1 VEAILIRDLH
11 AVRALS
17 GRERRGRAFLRS
29 RRSRAGLALPTL
41 VSAAL
46 WIDEEDLVSEY
57 RVEKDSMGEV
67 RVPADAY
74 WGAQTQRAVE
84 NFPVSGQRFPRRF
97 IEALGLIKWASAKAN
112 EELGLLDARRA
123 EAIRTAAEE
132 VIEGKLDDH
141 FPIDIFQT
149 GSGTSTNMNANEV
162 IANRADEILG
172 EPRGSKAVHP
182 NDHVNMGQSSND
194 VIPTAIHLSSLLA
207 IRDDLQPSLEHLT
220 NALRAKSEQF
230 ANVLKV
236 GRTHLM
242 DATPITLGQE
252 FGGYAQQGGYGNVRI
267 FQATA
272 RLSEL
277 ALGGTAVGT
286 GLNADERFAP
296 RTIDII
302 RERSGLTDLREAVD
316 HFEAQS
322 SKDACVEFSGQL
334 RTLAVSLMKIA
345 NDIRWM
351 GSGPRAGLGELKLPE
366 LQPGSSIMPGKVNP
380 VMPEVVTQVAA
391 QVIGNDAAVAVC
403 GLSSAF
409 ELNVFMPVIARNLLE
424 SISLLASA
432 CRVFTANCI
441 DGLEADEQRCREL
454 VEASFPIVTALVPA
468 IGYDAAAEISKEAYR
483 SGRTIREVALE
494 RGALGEK
501 ELDEALDLMKMTR
514 GGIVAPGLGGG

>member
-1 VEAILIRDLH
+1 MSD
-11 AVRALS
+11 
-17 GRERRGRAFLRS
+17 F
-29 RRSRAGLALPTL
+29 
-41 VSAAL
+41 
-46 WIDEEDLVSEY
+46 

-97 IEALGLIKWASAKAN
+97 IEALGLIKWAAAKAN
-112 EELGLLDARRA
+112 MELGLLDERRA
-123 EAIRTAAEE
+123 KAIMAAAEE
-132 VIEGKLDDH
+132 VIAGKLDDH
-141 FPIDIFQT
+141 FPVDIFQT

-182 NDHVNMGQSSND
+182 NDHVNNGQSSND
-194 VIPTAIHLSSLLA
+194 VIPTAIHVAAVLSIRSDLLPSA
-207 IRDDLQPSLEHLT
+207 LQLAQAFEEKEG
-220 NALRAKSEQF
+220 AF
-230 ANVLKV
+230 ASVLKV

-252 FGGYAQQGGYGNVRI
+252 FAGYAAQINN
-267 FQATA
+267 ATTRVTHA
-272 RLSEL
+272 TERLAEL

-286 GLNADERFAP
+286 GLNADERFAARAIGTLAE
-296 RTIDII
+296 RTGVSAFI
-302 RERSGLTDLREAVD
+302 EAAN

-322 SKDACVEFSGQL
+322 AKDWCVHISGTL
-334 RTLAVSLMKIA
+334 RTLAVALMKIA

-380 VMPEVVTQVAA
+380 VIPEVVTQVAA
-391 QVIGNDAAVAVC
+391 QVIGNDAAIAVC
-403 GLSSAF
+403 GMSGAF
-409 ELNVFMPVIARNLLE
+409 ELNVYMPVIARNLLE
-424 SISLLASA
+424 SIALLASA
-432 CRVFTANCI
+432 SRLFADKCI
-441 DGLEADEQRCREL
+441 AGLEADEERCREL

-494 RGALGEK
+494 KGVLGEK
-501 ELDEALDLMKMTR
+501 ELDDALDLMKMTR

>member
-1 VEAILIRDLH
+1 MSD
-11 AVRALS
+11 
-17 GRERRGRAFLRS
+17 F
-29 RRSRAGLALPTL
+29 
-41 VSAAL
+41 
-46 WIDEEDLVSEY
+46 

-97 IEALGLIKWASAKAN
+97 IEALGLIKWAAAKAN
-112 EELGLLDARRA
+112 LELGLLDERRA
-123 EAIRTAAEE
+123 NAIMEAAEE
-132 VIEGKLDDH
+132 VIAGKLDDQ
-141 FPIDIFQT
+141 FPLDIFQT

-162 IANRADEILG
+162 LANRADEILG
-172 EPRGSKAVHP
+172 EARGSKAVHP
-182 NDHVNMGQSSND
+182 NDHVNNGQSSND
-194 VIPTAIHLSSLLA
+194 VIPTAIHISSVLA
-207 IRDDLQPSLEHLT
+207 IAQDLMPALSHLGET
-220 NALRAKSEQF
+220 LKAKSDEF
-230 ANVLKV
+230 SDVLKV

-252 FGGYAQQGGYGNVRI
+252 FSGYYWQIAHAGQRI
-267 FQATA
+267 VHAELDL
-272 RLSEL
+272 RRL

-286 GLNADERFAP
+286 GLNADERFAS
-296 RTIDII
+296 RAVELLN
-302 RERSGLTDLREAVD
+302 ERLGGEVPFKEADD

-322 SKDACVEFSGQL
+322 SKDAAVQTSASL

-345 NDIRWM
+345 NDVRWM

-380 VMPEVVTQVAA
+380 VIPEVVTQVAA

-403 GLSSAF
+403 GMSGAF

-424 SISLLASA
+424 SIALLSSA
-432 CRVFTANCI
+432 ARLFADKCVA
-441 DGLEADEQRCREL
+441 GLEADEKRCREL

-468 IGYDAAAEISKEAYR
+468 IGYDAAAEISKEAYK

-494 RGALGEK
+494 KGVLGEK

>member
-1 VEAILIRDLH
+1 
-11 AVRALS
+11 
-17 GRERRGRAFLRS
+17 
-29 RRSRAGLALPTL
+29 
-41 VSAAL
+41 VS
-46 WIDEEDLVSEY
+46 DF

-67 RVPADAY
+67 RVPAEAY

-97 IEALGLIKWASAKAN
+97 IEALGLIKWAAARAN
-112 EELGLLDARRA
+112 LELGLLDQRRA
-123 EAIRTAAEE
+123 DAITAAAEE
-132 VIEGKLDDH
+132 VISGKLDDQ
-141 FPIDIFQT
+141 FPLDIFQT

-172 EPRGSKAVHP
+172 EARGSKAVHP
-182 NDHVNMGQSSND
+182 NDHVNNGQSSND
-194 VIPTAIHLSSLLA
+194 VIPTAIHLSALLSM
-207 IRDDLQPSLEHLT
+207 RDLMPAAGD
-220 NALRAKSEQF
+220 LRAALAEKAEQF
-230 ANVLKV
+230 ERVLKV

-252 FGGYAQQGGYGNVRI
+252 FSGYARQIENAVAGVAHASGKLV
-267 FQATA
+267 
-272 RLSEL
+272 EL

-296 RTIDII
+296 RAIALIA
-302 RERSGLTDLREAVD
+302 ERTGLGVSEAPN
-316 HFEAQS
+316 HFEAQAA
-322 SKDACVEFSGQL
+322 KDACVQTSATL
-334 RTLAVSLMKIA
+334 RTLAVALVKIA

-380 VMPEVVTQVAA
+380 VIPEVVTQVAT
-391 QVIGNDAAVAVC
+391 QVIGNDAAIAVC
-403 GLSSAF
+403 GMSGAF

-424 SISLLASA
+424 SIALLASA
-432 CRVFTANCI
+432 ARLFADKCI
-441 DGLEADEQRCREL
+441 AGLEADEERCREL

-468 IGYDAAAEISKEAYR
+468 IGYDAAAEISKEAYT

-494 RGALGEK
+494 KGVLGEK
-501 ELDEALDLMKMTR
+501 ELDEALNLMKMTR